1 MPAPSTDIAIVG
13 GGLAGSLV
21 ALALASRRPEVRVS
35 LIEQGARLGGEHIW
49 SFFESDVGEGA
60 ELLEPLVAA
69 RWDGYEVRFPAH
81 RRQLGTCYRS
91 ITSGRLDEVVR
102 RALPQD
108 RVLTGRIVASL
119 GPSAVTLEDGSVI
132 EAGAV
137 IDARGLHGMPHM
149 RGGWQKFLGR
159 MLTTATPHGLARP
172 IVMDA
177 TVRQVD
183 GYRFVYALPFSPTQ
197 VFLEDTYYSDTPD
210 LDVPALRGRLDAYA
224 AAQGWH
230 VARVDY
236 EETGVLPVIGK
247 GDFARFW
254 AETGENGTGRAGAR
268 AALVH
273 PLTSYSLPFALQ
285 LAIGISALD
294 NLSPQSLGECCHAWA
309 LQHWRQGRFYRMLT
323 RMLFEASSPARR
335 YTILERFY
343 RLPEPLIERFYAGR
357 STRADMMRILC
368 GKPPVPLG
376 RAISSLLGSGSGLAS
391 LELPR

>member
-81 RRQLGTCYRS
+81 RRQLGTRYRS
-91 ITSGRLDEVVR
+91 ITSDRLDEVVR

-108 RVLTGRIVASL
+108 RVLTGRKVASL
-119 GPSAVTLEDGSVI
+119 GANAVTLEDGSVI

-137 IDARGLHGMPHM
+137 IDARGLQGMPHM

-159 MLTTATPHGLARP
+159 MLTTAAPHGLARP

-210 LDVPALRGRLDAYA
+210 LDVPALRDRLDEYA
-224 AAQGWH
+224 AAQGWQ

-236 EETGVLPVIGK
+236 EETGVLPVIGN
-247 GDFARFW
+247 GDFAGFW
-254 AETGENGTGRAGAR
+254 AATGENGTGRAGAR